1 MNGRKSHPL
10 PVLSVVADGI
20 LKGYVPFDKDWMG
33 FSVDEYQ
40 KASESVMKDAPKET
54 VKANVSNRL
63 ELHGY
68 EIVRAQYFSTLRNPA
83 MTISNGKLRFNT
95 ACLQKFENVEYVELL
110 LNSVNRSIAIRPC
123 SKDNPNAI
131 RWGRLKAGRWCA
143 TSVGCKGLAR
153 TLFDIMD
160 WEREIRYRFRGE
172 FIENDGNK
180 LMLFELDE
188 PEMIKVEKIVLPP
201 KTAEESEGKA
211 ISKAIYIFPPEW
223 AGTFGRP
230 IHSIARAELLEQR
243 HYAGNWDVLRPATE
257 LKEYNLFMAE
267 DMRGML
273 HEAERIME
281 GWLSADA

>member
-1 MNGRKSHPL
+1 
-10 PVLSVVADGI
+10 
-20 LKGYVPFDKDWMG
+20 
-33 FSVDEYQ
+33 
-40 KASESVMKDAPKET
+40 
-54 VKANVSNRL
+54 
-63 ELHGY
+63 
-68 EIVRAQYFSTLRNPA
+68 
-83 MTISNGKLRFNT
+83 
-95 ACLQKFENVEYVELL
+95 
-110 LNSVNRSIAIRPC
+110 
-123 SKDNPNAI
+123 
-131 RWGRLKAGRWCA
+131 
-143 TSVGCKGLAR
+143 
-153 TLFDIMD
+153 
-160 WEREIRYRFRGE
+160 
-172 FIENDGNK
+172 
-180 LMLFELDE
+180 MLFELDE

-201 KTAEESEGKA
+201 KTAEKSEGKA